1 MHSTRIT
8 HPSSS
13 RDIIEDGQSAS
24 EFIHVELPGKKK
36 FSSVYVC
43 VLLLSENLLLFGAS
57 TVALLQVQPA
67 SRFFE

>member
-8 HPSSS
+8 HPSPS

-36 FSSVYVC
+36 SQVFMLC

-67 SRFFE
+67 SRFLE

>member
-24 EFIHVELPGKKK
+24 EFIHVELPGKKN
-36 FSSVYVC
+36 SSVYVC
-43 VLLLSENLLLFGAS
+43 VLLLSEK
-57 TVALLQVQPA
+57 PA
-67 SRFFE
+67 AIWSKHCSAATSAAGK